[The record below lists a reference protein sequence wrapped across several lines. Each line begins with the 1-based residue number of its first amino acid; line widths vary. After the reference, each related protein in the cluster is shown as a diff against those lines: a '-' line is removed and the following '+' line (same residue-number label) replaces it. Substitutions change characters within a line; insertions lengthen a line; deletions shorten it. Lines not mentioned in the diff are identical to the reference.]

1 LVATISIA
9 PKSGKNR
16 SSPDFDATT
25 DDRRRFRYIT
35 MNGASIMLG
44 FAALGTFAIGEADWS
59 GLAPFIEWL
68 TRWRR
73 RGRR

>member
-1 LVATISIA
+1 MT
-9 PKSGKNR
+9 
-16 SSPDFDATT
+16 
-25 DDRRRFRYIT
+25 
-35 MNGASIMLG
+35 GAVRGTVNEQDIIMLG
-44 FAALGTFAIGEADWS
+44 FAALGTFAIGEADRA